1 MSGLGSRFMPPI
13 WYIIN
18 AEFDYVVPVDRT
30 QCSGDSV
37 IPYGVNS
44 IASINVKNHKASQ
57 GFETSAKIKDT
68 RFT

>member
-1 MSGLGSRFMPPI
+1 MSGLGSRFMPSI

-18 AEFDYVVPVDRT
+18 AELDYVVPVDRAR
-30 QCSGDSV
+30 CSGDSV

-44 IASINVKNHKASQ
+44 IASINVKNVKASQ